1 MKLKALLLALAVA
14 GAGASLAFAEG
25 GPTTG
30 TTSTT
35 TGTTTTEHHG
45 KGDCRRTVFR
55 GTIAAVGASSFT
67 VNVTKGEHGGSGVAT
82 STMSVAVTPDT
93 YVSWVGKGTMS
104 GPNVGDSVRV
114 WGKTCGDPGT
124 FTAVWVQASKPRP
137 HGPKADGPDKG
148 TENHS
153 K

>member
-1 MKLKALLLALAVA
+1 MKLKAFLLALAVA
-14 GAGASLAFAEG
+14 GAGSSLALAEG
-25 GPTTG
+25 GPSTETTTTAT
-30 TTSTT
+30 TTS
-35 TGTTTTEHHG
+35 TTEHHG

-67 VNVTKGEHGGSGVAT
+67 VNVTKGEHGGSGVTT
-82 STMSVAVTPDT
+82 STMTVTVTPDT
-93 YVSWVGKGTMS
+93 WVSWVGKGSMS

-114 WGKTCGDPGT
+114 WGKTCGDGGT

-137 HGPKADGPDKG
+137 HGPHGDKPA
-148 TENHS
+148 ENHT